1 MGRPRIP
8 DEIKKAKGTW
18 RKDRAPTPPPSARPG
33 AAPMP
38 AGLPAAAA
46 LLWNDLAPRLVAAG
60 MLAEVDAG
68 ALEVYVRSFV
78 LWRELMASAAKDPIL
93 ETRYGPRGRIQPLRS
108 PASSAGRYSSP
119 SSSPSDCITP
129 PEAGCGRH
137 RRRSPL
143 MPSPTSSSRR

>member
-1 MGRPRIP
+1 MGRPRIS

-93 ETRYGPRGRIQPLRS
+93 ETRYGPRPNPALAESRKLSREVLQPLEL
-108 PASSAGRYSSP
+108 ALGLHYA
-119 SSSPSDCITP
+119 
-129 PEAGCGRH
+129 A
-137 RRRSPL
+137 
-143 MPSPTSSSRR
+143 